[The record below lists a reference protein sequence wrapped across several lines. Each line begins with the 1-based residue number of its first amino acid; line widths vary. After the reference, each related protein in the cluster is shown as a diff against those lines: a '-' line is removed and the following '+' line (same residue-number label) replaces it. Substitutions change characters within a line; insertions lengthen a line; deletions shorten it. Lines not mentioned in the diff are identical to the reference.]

1 MTDKYSKLTCVGMR
15 TNQSNLEQRMEEPFA
30 HHEELTKRLTLHV
43 GDEERLFERARR
55 CSQPT
60 ELVVAPVELHRRN
73 VQRRLR
79 ERNAPKNA
87 FTFDDPVGISKEIL
101 NAANEPSKA
110 IDRIDRL
117 AIVRSI
123 LIELAERETDPLSL
137 PPGLSSYDSQHVEQ
151 IRTEVEAVTNFH
163 PERLETWKHAADDL
177 YAPTDAKTEEIL
189 NLVLAVE
196 RTLYNQAE
204 KATSETDLV
213 RRATR
218 AIVATNGSAWSNAY
232 SEIER
237 FTLLGLSSFS
247 APHADLLHALLA
259 TTSMD
264 VHVHFREG
272 TGAYLKSRVPALLD
286 VKSPGQVVF
295 E

>member
-1 MTDKYSKLTCVGMR
+1 M
-15 TNQSNLEQRMEEPFA
+15 
-30 HHEELTKRLTLHV
+30 
-43 GDEERLFERARR
+43 GDEEHLFERARC

-79 ERNAPKNA
+79 ERNAPKDA
-87 FTFDDPVGISKEIL
+87 FAFDDPEGVSKGILS
-101 NAANEPSKA
+101 AAGEPNKA

-117 AIVRSI
+117 AQVRSI
-123 LIELAERETDPLSL
+123 LTELAEGDMDPLSL
-137 PPGLSSYDSQHVEQ
+137 PPGVSSHDSRYIEQ

-163 PERLETWKHAADDL
+163 PERIEVWKHAADGL
-177 YAPTDAKTEEIL
+177 YAPIDSETGEIL
-189 NLVLAVE
+189 NLALAVE
-196 RTLYNQAE
+196 RRLQNRTA

-218 AIVATNGSAWSNAY
+218 TIVSSSGSAWTEAY
-232 SEIER
+232 PEIER
-237 FTLLGLSSFS
+237 VTLLGLSGLS

-259 TTSMD
+259 TTSID

-272 TGAYLKSRVPALLD
+272 SGAYLKRRMPALLD
-286 VKSPGQVVF
+286 IEGPGQVVF